1 MAVTLSK
8 LAPDRRKV
16 VAEASEEALGVM
28 ATYTPGDNVG
38 EHQDCD
44 QDEQGCLD
52 DQNDRKSF
60 FRKKS

>member
-1 MAVTLSK
+1 MVE
-8 LAPDRRKV
+8 
-16 VAEASEEALGVM
+16 EASEEAVGVM

-52 DQNDRKSF
+52 DQNDRKRF